1 MPKLC
6 VLCFRVGHA
15 PPGGRARE
23 VTTLAVGDLVVS
35 AKYSERV
42 GMIGCSRW
50 RGTPLAHADG
60 RGRGERGRLKDGRG
74 CEGIAD
80 ARLVEGV

>member
-6 VLCFRVGHA
+6 VLCFRVVHA

-50 RGTPLAHADG
+50 RGLLWRMPMGVAGANG
-60 RGRGERGRLKDGRG
+60 P
-74 CEGIAD
+74 
-80 ARLVEGV
+80 VEGWSWL